1 MNLDAVLKLMLVVK
15 VELVVVVV
23 VEFVVFTTRRAT
35 KAEIGDMLHIRVV
48 SLGLYFSIFS

>member
-1 MNLDAVLKLMLVVK
+1 MLVVK
-15 VELVVVVV
+15 VELSMVRLVVVVV